1 MAGRSSAKAPFP
13 PTRSVTCFGTMQT
26 DPESGRRRPV
36 FKLLLALAAL
46 ALVIWGAVLYREVR
60 AQSYKD
66 ETRPAD
72 AIVVFGAAEYA
83 GRPSPVFRARL
94 DHAFDLFKKGIAP
107 VIITTG
113 GKGGEPKLSEGGVG
127 RDYLI
132 QRGVPDDSVI
142 AETQSDDTSQSAA
155 RVANIMRT
163 NGFHSCVA
171 VSDVYHMFRIK
182 QMLAEEGIEAYGAPR
197 PEYRWTSRW
206 QRFQDTMHEVVGY
219 ILWKLRFDRH

>member
-1 MAGRSSAKAPFP
+1 
-13 PTRSVTCFGTMQT
+13 MQN
-26 DPESGRRRPV
+26 DRRPGRLASV
-36 FKLLLALAAL
+36 LNFLLALAAL
-46 ALVIWGAVLYREVR
+46 ALLIWGAVLYHEVR
-60 AQSYKD
+60 VQSYKD

-94 DHAFDLFKKGIAP
+94 DHAFDLFKKEIAP

-113 GKGGEPKLSEGGVG
+113 GKGGEPQLSEGGVG

-155 RVANIMRT
+155 RVGNIMRT
-163 NGFHSCVA
+163 NGFRTCVA
-171 VSDVYHMFRIK
+171 VSDGYHMFRIK
-182 QMLAEEGIEAYGAPR
+182 QMLAEQGIEAYGAPR
-197 PEYRWTSRW
+197 PEYRSTSSR

-219 ILWKLRFDRH
+219 MLWKIRIDRH

>member
-1 MAGRSSAKAPFP
+1 MQNDRNAGKWQ
-13 PTRSVTCFGTMQT
+13 SVVT
-26 DPESGRRRPV
+26 V
-36 FKLLLALAAL
+36 LLVLGAL
-46 ALVIWGAVLYREVR
+46 ALLIWGVVLYREVR
-60 AQSYKD
+60 VQSYKD

-113 GKGGEPKLSEGGVG
+113 GKGGEPQLSEGGVG

-132 QRGVPDDSVI
+132 LRGVPDDKII

-163 NGFHSCVA
+163 NGFHTCVA
-171 VSDVYHMFRIK
+171 VSDGYHIFRIK
-182 QMLAEEGIEAYGAPR
+182 RMLAEEGIQAYGAPR
-197 PEYRWTSRW
+197 PEYRSTSSR

-219 ILWKLRFDRH
+219 MLWKMRVDRH

>member
-1 MAGRSSAKAPFP
+1 
-13 PTRSVTCFGTMQT
+13 MQN
-26 DPESGRRRPV
+26 DRHSGRRWLS
-36 FKLLLALAAL
+36 FKFLLALVVVTL
-46 ALVIWGAVLYREVR
+46 LIWIAVLYREVR
-60 AQSYKD
+60 MQSYKD
-66 ETRPAD
+66 ETRTAD
-72 AIVVFGAAEYA
+72 VIVVFGAAEYA

-113 GKGGEPKLSEGGVG
+113 GKGGEPQLSEGGVG

-132 QRGVPDDSVI
+132 QRGVPENNII

-163 NGFHSCVA
+163 NGFHTCVA
-171 VSDVYHMFRIK
+171 VSDGYHMFRIK

-219 ILWKLRFDRH
+219 ILWKMRFDRH

>member
-1 MAGRSSAKAPFP
+1 
-13 PTRSVTCFGTMQT
+13 MQT

-36 FKLLLALAAL
+36 FKLLLVLAAL
-46 ALVIWGAVLYREVR
+46 ALLIWGAVLYREVR
-60 AQSYKD
+60 VQSYKD

-113 GKGGEPKLSEGGVG
+113 GKGGEPQLSEGGVG

-163 NGFHSCVA
+163 NGFRTCVA
-171 VSDVYHMFRIK
+171 VSDGYHIFRIK
-182 QMLAEEGIEAYGAPR
+182 QMLAEQGIETYGAPR
-197 PEYRWTSRW
+197 PEYRWTSGR

-219 ILWKLRFDRH
+219 MLWKMRFDRH

>member
-1 MAGRSSAKAPFP
+1 
-13 PTRSVTCFGTMQT
+13 MQT

-46 ALVIWGAVLYREVR
+46 ALLIWGAVLYREVR

-113 GKGGEPKLSEGGVG
+113 GKGGEPQLSEGGVG

-132 QRGVPDDSVI
+132 QRGVPDDRVI

-155 RVANIMRT
+155 RVGNIMRT
-163 NGFHSCVA
+163 NGFRTCVA
-171 VSDVYHMFRIK
+171 VSDGYHMFRIK
-182 QMLAEEGIEAYGAPR
+182 QMLAEQGIEAYGAPR
-197 PEYRWTSRW
+197 PEYRSTSSR

-219 ILWKLRFDRH
+219 MLWKMRFDRH

>member
-1 MAGRSSAKAPFP
+1 MQNDSH
-13 PTRSVTCFGTMQT
+13 SV
-26 DPESGRRRPV
+26 RRRPV
-36 FKLLLALAAL
+36 LKILLALAA
-46 ALVIWGAVLYREVR
+46 VTVTWGAVLYRDVR
-60 AQSYKD
+60 VQSYRD

-113 GKGGEPKLSEGGVG
+113 GKGGEPQLSEGGVG

-132 QRGVPDDSVI
+132 QRGIPDDKII

-163 NGFHSCVA
+163 NGFRTCVA
-171 VSDVYHMFRIK
+171 VSDGYHMFRIK
-182 QMLAEEGIEAYGAPR
+182 QMLAEQGIEAYGAPR
-197 PEYRWTSRW
+197 PEYRWTSSR

-219 ILWKLRFDRH
+219 MFWKMRFDRH

>member
-1 MAGRSSAKAPFP
+1 
-13 PTRSVTCFGTMQT
+13 MQT

-46 ALVIWGAVLYREVR
+46 ALLIWGAVLYREVR

-113 GKGGEPKLSEGGVG
+113 GKGGEPQLSEGGVG

-132 QRGVPDDSVI
+132 QRGVPEDSVI

-155 RVANIMRT
+155 RVGNIMRT
-163 NGFHSCVA
+163 NGFRTCVA
-171 VSDVYHMFRIK
+171 VSDGYHMFRIK
-182 QMLAEEGIEAYGAPR
+182 QMLAEQGIDAYGAPR
-197 PEYRWTSRW
+197 PEYRSTSSR

-219 ILWKLRFDRH
+219 MLWKMRFDRH